1 MVDFE
6 ESDLVVEAQQGCVS
20 AFEDLVRRYQNL
32 ITSMAYSRTG
42 DLQRSEDIAQQAFLT
57 AWEKRSELR
66 DPNRFGSWLKSIT
79 RNLALNSNRKS
90 NRIDQRA
97 TQMTASDEPLTAP
110 IDSTL
115 RAEQQ
120 ELLWASVK
128 NIPEQYREPLILF
141 YREEKSVAQV
151 AELLELSTDAVKQR
165 LARGRSMLKAEVAQ
179 FVEDLLGTTKPK
191 PSFASSVIVAIPAA
205 STVATNAVVKGGISF
220 GIKAI
225 VSKLGIAMTGP
236 VLGVLGGL
244 LGGAVGVAGGYF
256 GTRVGMSNATSEEEK
271 RLIWRFFLLIL
282 IETIVFSIVTIT
294 VPSLAAWS
302 IGSMVIYFA
311 VILAQILRF
320 NSRQRALHEIH
331 GRPAYLNQYDSTE
344 SSHQP
349 VKLTVL
355 KNTLL
360 ASSIGYWAWLFVLCG
375 IRGNWTILAISA
387 VVWCTHMY
395 FRLSSSTKAVT
406 AASQLRLHAYS
417 GILNSLLSSA
427 LFLIAGF
434 FGVTF
439 SPIPNWA
446 ISLFVLLVGSVV
458 AIACRQGANRMEATA
473 NKVSSET

>member
-6 ESDLVVEAQQGCVS
+6 ESELVVEAQQGCVS

-57 AWEKRSELR
+57 AWEKREELS
-66 DPNRFGSWLKSIT
+66 DPNRFGSWLKTIT
-79 RNLALNSNRKS
+79 RNLTLNSNRKS
-90 NRIDQRA
+90 NRVDRRA
-97 TQMTASDEPLTAP
+97 NPITASDEPLTES
-110 IDSTL
+110 IDATL
-115 RAEQQ
+115 KAEQQ

-205 STVATNAVVKGGISF
+205 STVATKAVVKGGISF

-225 VSKLGIAMTGP
+225 ISKLGIAMTGP

-256 GTRVGMSNATSEEEK
+256 GTRVGMSHATSEDEK

-282 IETIVFSIVTIT
+282 FETILFSIVAILVPT
-294 VPSLAAWS
+294 VAGWS
-302 IGSMVIYFA
+302 IGSMAIYFS
-311 VILAQILRF
+311 VIIAQILWF

-331 GRPAYLNQYDSTE
+331 GRPEYLSQYDSE
-344 SSHQP
+344 ASAHQP
-349 VKLTVL
+349 VKQPALRT
-355 KNTLL
+355 TLL
-360 ASSIGYWAWLFVLCG
+360 ASSIGYWAWLLVLCG
-375 IRGNWTILAISA
+375 IRASWTFLAIST
-387 VVWCTHMY
+387 VVWCLHMC
-395 FRLSSSTKAVT
+395 FRLSTSSKAVT
-406 AASQLRLHAYS
+406 VAEQLRLHADS
-417 GILNSLLSSA
+417 GIVNSLLASA
-427 LFLIAGF
+427 LFFVAGF
-434 FGVTF
+434 FSVTYP
-439 SPIPNWA
+439 PIPNWA
-446 ISLFVLLVGSVV
+446 ISLSVFLVGSVV
-458 AIACRQGANRMEATA
+458 AIACRQAANRAEFTA
-473 NKVSSET
+473 KKNSEG